1 MSAVIQFHHD
11 QGQVS
16 RIAKGD
22 PVGATTSVAISFTK
36 ITAPG
41 FVGAAPGV
49 LSSKSILGYPF
60 NIPGTVIPS
69 AKPQG
74 HFMTVLFVHFES
86 AVEFDYFHAL
96 IIAYQG
102 FLVKLNFAKYST
114 MPKLSLYRPNRTRD
128 YQFMDRTIS
137 EMYTVGG
144 LDLFVHKYMGPQTGG
159 EDSATSGNF
168 DATQPI
174 YDELSPLNIQDL
186 LLLENRDRIY
196 DQDVYVMRGV
206 YQTQDVDFDL
216 SQFGLFLNND
226 TLFITFHYNDMIDS
240 FGRKLMNGDVLEV
253 PNLKDYNPLNTA
265 IPVPLP
271 KYYMIQDAAF
281 ASEGFAQTWQPH
293 TWRVKATPMTNAQE
307 VKDILKAPVVSENIW
322 DDGNFYPTGS
332 VVNQGDVYY
341 RAVQNVPAGTAITN
355 STFWTLY
362 TPLTES
368 DVFTTRPKDQEIND
382 AILLQADIEVPLSGY
397 DTQKFYIEPTI
408 NGAPANPT
416 SLTADG
422 SNTTVDGTQGG
433 MAVTPSSPGYTRG
446 YLTGDAV
453 PNGLPVTTG
462 IAFPLNPVSGD
473 YVLRLDYK
481 PNRLFRYDGRAW
493 VKIEDGVRTDLNNG
507 PNNKTQRSGFV
518 NNTDTVRTTD
528 RGTIP
533 SRQSLSE
540 ILKPRADNGG

>member
-1 MSAVIQFHHD
+1 
-11 QGQVS
+11 
-16 RIAKGD
+16 
-22 PVGATTSVAISFTK
+22 
-36 ITAPG
+36 
-41 FVGAAPGV
+41 
-49 LSSKSILGYPF
+49 
-60 NIPGTVIPS
+60 
-69 AKPQG
+69 
-74 HFMTVLFVHFES
+74 
-86 AVEFDYFHAL
+86 
-96 IIAYQG
+96 
-102 FLVKLNFAKYST
+102 
-114 MPKLSLYRPNRTRD
+114 
-128 YQFMDRTIS
+128 
-137 EMYTVGG
+137 
-144 LDLFVHKYMGPQTGG
+144 
-159 EDSATSGNF
+159 
-168 DATQPI
+168 
-174 YDELSPLNIQDL
+174 
-186 LLLENRDRIY
+186 
-196 DQDVYVMRGV
+196 
-206 YQTQDVDFDL
+206 
-216 SQFGLFLNND
+216 
-226 TLFITFHYNDMIDS
+226 
-240 FGRKLMNGDVLEV
+240 VLEV

-307 VKDILKAPVVSENIW
+307 VKDILKAPVASENIW
-322 DDGNFYPTGS
+322 DDGNFYPLNS
-332 VVNQGDVYY
+332 IVNQGDVYY

-355 STFWTLY
+355 STFWTSY
-362 TPLTES
+362 TPPTES

-382 AILLQADIEVPLSGY
+382 AILTQADIEVPLSGY

-416 SLTADG
+416 NLTGDD
-422 SNTTVDGTQGG
+422 SNVTVDGTQGG
-433 MAVTPSSPGYTRG
+433 MSVTPNSPGYTRG

-481 PNRLFRYDGRAW
+481 PNRLFRYDGRVW

-518 NNTDTVRTTD
+518 NNTDTVTTTD

>member
-1 MSAVIQFHHD
+1 MF
-11 QGQVS
+11 
-16 RIAKGD
+16 
-22 PVGATTSVAISFTK
+22 
-36 ITAPG
+36 
-41 FVGAAPGV
+41 
-49 LSSKSILGYPF
+49 
-60 NIPGTVIPS
+60 
-69 AKPQG
+69 
-74 HFMTVLFVHFES
+74 FVHSES

-96 IIAYQG
+96 IIAQGG
-102 FLVKLNFAKYST
+102 FLVKRKIAKYST

-144 LDLFVHKYMGPQTGG
+144 LDIFVHKYMGPQTGG
-159 EDSATSGNF
+159 EDSATSGNY

-265 IPVPLP
+265 IPLPLP

-307 VKDILKAPVVSENIW
+307 VKDILKSPVAPENIW

-332 VVNQGDVYY
+332 IVNQGNVYY
-341 RAVQNVPAGTAITN
+341 LAVQNVPAGTAITN
-355 STFWTLY
+355 STFWQVY
-362 TPLTES
+362 TPPTAS
-368 DVFTTRPKDQEIND
+368 DVFSTRTKDQEIND
-382 AILLQADIEVPLSGY
+382 AILTQADIEVPLSGY
-397 DTQKFYIEPTI
+397 DTQKFYVEPTI

-416 SLTADG
+416 GLTADETG
-422 SNTTVDGTQGG
+422 PTVDGTQGG
-433 MAVTPSSPGYTRG
+433 MSTTPSGPGYTQG
-446 YLTGDAV
+446 YLTGDAT

-462 IAFPLNPVSGD
+462 IAFPLNPVTGD

-481 PNRLFRYDGRAW
+481 PNRLFRYDGRRW

-507 PNNKTQRSGFV
+507 ANNKTQRSGFV
-518 NNTDTVRTTD
+518 NNTDTINTSD
-528 RGTIP
+528 RGPIP